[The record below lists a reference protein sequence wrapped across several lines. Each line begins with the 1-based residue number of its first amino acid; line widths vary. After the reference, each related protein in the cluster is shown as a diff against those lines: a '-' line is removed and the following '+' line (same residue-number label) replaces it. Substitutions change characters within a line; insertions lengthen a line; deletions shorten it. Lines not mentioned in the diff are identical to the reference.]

1 MGSISTEHC
10 SSGSAATDPDAAP
23 GQVCESEAEA
33 RRLSEAAE
41 QRQRLERLALM
52 SGGGS
57 MITSKSLATGD
68 DDEEALK
75 RMNVILKV
83 CIQSTPW
90 SVMRLVEG
98 SVPRSVFQRHIQV
111 HGTHTILHTHGT
123 PCTRGR

>member
-1 MGSISTEHC
+1 M
-10 SSGSAATDPDAAP
+10 
-23 GQVCESEAEA
+23 CESEAEA

-83 CIQSTPW
+83 RPS
-90 SVMRLVEG
+90 
-98 SVPRSVFQRHIQV
+98 
-111 HGTHTILHTHGT
+111 LHTAFCRQARQGLQSADSNLAAY
-123 PCTRGR
+123 RGARNS

>member
-1 MGSISTEHC
+1 M
-10 SSGSAATDPDAAP
+10 
-23 GQVCESEAEA
+23 CESEAEA

-83 CIQSTPW
+83 RAS
-90 SVMRLVEG
+90 LLF
-98 SVPRSVFQRHIQV
+98 RSCHEQ
-111 HGTHTILHTHGT
+111 
-123 PCTRGR
+123 P

>member
-1 MGSISTEHC
+1 M
-10 SSGSAATDPDAAP
+10 
-23 GQVCESEAEA
+23 CESEGEA

-83 CIQSTPW
+83 RDDLLSGFCPE
-90 SVMRLVEG
+90 RLAEA
-98 SVPRSVFQRHIQV
+98 SCNKTLLFA
-111 HGTHTILHTHGT
+111 
-123 PCTRGR
+123 

>member
-1 MGSISTEHC
+1 M
-10 SSGSAATDPDAAP
+10 
-23 GQVCESEAEA
+23 CESEAEA

-83 CIQSTPW
+83 QFGVACLALSGGSSTKVFL
-90 SVMRLVEG
+90 SR
-98 SVPRSVFQRHIQV
+98 SAVPPGQAHA
-111 HGTHTILHTHGT
+111 THEFSS
-123 PCTRGR
+123 PSQ

>member
-1 MGSISTEHC
+1 M
-10 SSGSAATDPDAAP
+10 ALP
-23 GQVCESEAEA
+23 QVCESEAEA

-75 RMNVILKV
+75 RMNVILKAR
-83 CIQSTPW
+83 CMW
-90 SVMRLVEG
+90 SLLVHNHLRDA
-98 SVPRSVFQRHIQV
+98 SRSDAVIDPRGFF
-111 HGTHTILHTHGT
+111 
-123 PCTRGR
+123 

>member
-1 MGSISTEHC
+1 
-10 SSGSAATDPDAAP
+10 
-23 GQVCESEAEA
+23 VCESEAEA

-83 CIQSTPW
+83 RDDLLSGFCPE
-90 SVMRLVEG
+90 RLAEA
-98 SVPRSVFQRHIQV
+98 SCNKTLLFA
-111 HGTHTILHTHGT
+111 
-123 PCTRGR
+123 

>member
-1 MGSISTEHC
+1 
-10 SSGSAATDPDAAP
+10 
-23 GQVCESEAEA
+23 VCESEGEA

-83 CIQSTPW
+83 RDDLLSGFCPE
-90 SVMRLVEG
+90 RLAEA
-98 SVPRSVFQRHIQV
+98 SCNKTLLFA
-111 HGTHTILHTHGT
+111 
-123 PCTRGR
+123 